1 LEVTGSS
8 AKADIVTLSDD
19 GVLDVGEKR
28 GRQRRQGTRKPFAR
42 VLTLWRRPP
51 ESFMRPHGL
60 S

>member
-1 LEVTGSS
+1 L

-28 GRQRRQGTRKPFAR
+28 GRQRRQGTGKLFAR

-51 ESFMRPHGL
+51 ECGRMDCRKVVFRSHR
-60 S
+60 